1 MTSRAWIDPRVS
13 QVTVAQVRAYLTAH
27 GWRLRAPT
35 RPQLLVFE
43 GPLSDEGDPLVL
55 ILPSSEMMDDYRMRV
70 EDLVGALG
78 IIENR
83 TAVEIL
89 NEILQPKPLNGVL
102 PREPV
107 NGVTAEN

>member
-1 MTSRAWIDPRVS
+1 
-13 QVTVAQVRAYLTAH
+13 
-27 GWRLRAPT
+27 
-35 RPQLLVFE
+35 
-43 GPLSDEGDPLVL
+43 
-55 ILPSSEMMDDYRMRV
+55 MDDYRMRV